1 MREKGSDRLGFSM
14 VVESSERWLPFCYLN
29 CKRSIAFT

>member
-14 VVESSERWLPFCYLN
+14 VGGEFRGGFPFCYLN